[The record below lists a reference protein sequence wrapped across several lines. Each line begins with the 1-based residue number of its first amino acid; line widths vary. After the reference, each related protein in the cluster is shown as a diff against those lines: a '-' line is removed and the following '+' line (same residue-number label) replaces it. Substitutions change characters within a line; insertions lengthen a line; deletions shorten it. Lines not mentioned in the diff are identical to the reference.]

1 MAENSSEN
9 TVKIVVSRGWRITLA
24 GFVDAVIAILIQ
36 LYLIFYRQP
45 MFLYKSA
52 ANINT
57 GLLSLIILTVIRFVF
72 IVFFD
77 RSIGMM
83 FLKLVFLNHEEK
95 QLNIF
100 EKLCA
105 GLFVL
110 IRRVEYYEY
119 Q

>member
-1 MAENSSEN
+1 MADNNSDN
-9 TVKIVVSRGWRITLA
+9 AVKLVESGGWRITLA
-24 GFVDAVIAILIQ
+24 GFVDAIIAILLE
-36 LYLIFYRQP
+36 LYLIYYRQP
-45 MFLYKSA
+45 TFLYNSV

-57 GLLSLIILTVIRFVF
+57 GFLALIILTIIRFLF

-83 FLKLVFLNHEEK
+83 LLRLVFLNHEEK
-95 QLNIF
+95 QLNIV
-100 EKLCA
+100 EKFCA

-110 IRRVEYYEY
+110 IRGVEYYEY